1 MDKNP
6 HGCIYATKEAR
17 ESRSQMKENP
27 QDLSDF
33 PERALSDSE
42 RTLTDS
48 FGEIQEID
56 HGGEPEVDSE
66 LVLSQG
72 KRERF
77 VDTSATT
84 QVSIFISFKF

>member
-17 ESRSQMKENP
+17 ESGSHMKANP

-42 RTLTDS
+42 RTLIDC
-48 FGEIQEID
+48 FGEIEID
-56 HGGEPEVDSE
+56 HGGELEVDSK
-66 LVLSQG
+66 VALSQG
-72 KRERF
+72 KRERL
-77 VDTSATT
+77 VDTSAIT